1 MKFSDIQFIPQLYHL
16 SDDDTLTKL
25 TPKIPDWLSDRKNA
39 FENSSIPRI
48 SVAET
53 IEGCILGLQLT
64 EKDFHYNLKSLYV
77 YSPIITYDTRFITNK
92 LLTKKKL
99 VFDSYITREWWLL
112 DQVDVEYIGEILL
125 TDLNFKTIYY
135 KPLSNSKTKFKG
147 KIDTTLYRYKWINKQ

>member
-48 SVAET
+48 SVAES

-64 EKDFHYNLKSLYV
+64 EKDFHCNLKSLYV
-77 YSPIITYDTRFITNK
+77 YT
-92 LLTKKKL
+92 LLL
-99 VFDSYITREWWLL
+99 
-112 DQVDVEYIGEILL
+112 
-125 TDLNFKTIYY
+125 
-135 KPLSNSKTKFKG
+135 
-147 KIDTTLYRYKWINKQ
+147 